1 MRISMLN
8 MYSTNLSSMQKSL
21 GDLGKLN
28 QEMATSKRI
37 LKPSD
42 DPLGELVVLNS
53 KNHKT
58 RTNQY
63 IDNISSLST
72 SLGQTETYLK
82 SFVNLQNRMKEIAI
96 SSNNGDLSKDDR
108 KAYGGELKEL
118 LKEASDLFNAKDDN
132 GNFIFA
138 GQDVNTPP
146 IDKAGDTYSVNLKVG
161 GYRKIQT
168 SESSWMVSNTTIDQL
183 NAQQFLGD
191 TQKYITALEGGS
203 KDFETDAKNMQT
215 TLDKTLSS
223 VTGALTDIGGK
234 ENSLELMKSAHQD
247 MVLFSDKTI
256 KETEALDYPKAASDF
271 QMQLTA
277 LKVSQKTFVQIS
289 HLNLFSEM

>member
-8 MYSTNLSSMQKSL
+8 MYSTNLSSMQSSL
-21 GDLGKLN
+21 SELGELN

-42 DPLGELVVLNS
+42 DPLGELLVLNA

-58 RTNQY
+58 RVDQY
-63 IDNISSLST
+63 VKNISGLST
-72 SLGQTETYLK
+72 SLGQTETYLR

-96 SSNNGDLSKDDR
+96 STNNSDLSPQDK
-108 KAYGGELKEL
+108 KAYGSELKEL
-118 LKEASDLFNAKDDN
+118 LKEAVDLFNSKDDT
-132 GNFIFA
+132 GNYIFS
-138 GQDVNTPP
+138 GQDVKTPP
-146 IDKAGDTYSVNLKVG
+146 ISNNGGTYQVDQNVG
-161 GYRKIQT
+161 GERMIQT

-183 NAQQFLGD
+183 NAKEFLNK
-191 TQKYITALEGGS
+191 TQEYIQALDGKT
-203 KDFETDAKNMQT
+203 KDFEKSTKEMQK
-215 TLDKTLSS
+215 TLDDTLNSI
-223 VTGALTDIGGK
+223 TGAVTDIGGK
-234 ENSLELMKSAHQD
+234 QNSLELMKSAHKD
-247 MVLFSDKTI
+247 MMLFSDKTI

-271 QMQLTA
+271 QMRLTA